1 MGFLFLR
8 RETALV
14 SDFDYFEDKTENESE
29 KGNTEV
35 HTSLENQDGTDG
47 SFYGDTDRGD
57 GADSNRDAFSSSSFY
72 EAPSEVRER
81 YDEIF
86 DATKP
91 KTVGFSVASMVLGI
105 LSVICCCMG
114 WSGLILGA
122 LAIVFSIVSRKVL
135 GYFDG
140 MSIAGLI
147 VGKPMDEVYYEE
159 YKQVLKEELEE
170 YNFPILYNINV
181 GHSYPHTLL
190 PLGEIVQI
198 DATNKTLTIVNNP
211 LN

>member
-1 MGFLFLR
+1 M
-8 RETALV
+8 
-14 SDFDYFEDKTENESE
+14 SDFDYFEDKTEGESE
-29 KGNTEV
+29 KGNNEV
-35 HTSLENQDGTDG
+35 YPSLENQDGTDG

-57 GADSNRDAFSSSSFY
+57 GAGSNQDAFSSSSFY

-147 VGKPMDEVYYEE
+147 VGIFGVCFGALIVFIIYGPI
-159 YKQVLKEELEE
+159 QQIIEELVKELE
-170 YNFPILYNINV
+170 KEGFTVPDTASLFAKIN
-181 GHSYPHTLL
+181 TFF
-190 PLGEIVQI
+190 
-198 DATNKTLTIVNNP
+198 
-211 LN
+211 

>member
-1 MGFLFLR
+1 M
-8 RETALV
+8 
-14 SDFDYFEDKTENESE
+14 SDFDYFEDKTENKSE
-29 KGNTEV
+29 GGEPDIEAG
-35 HTSLENQDGTDG
+35 LENQDSTDN
-47 SFYGDTDRGD
+47 SPYEKD
-57 GADSNRDAFSSSSFY
+57 GAYTPDDTQRDAFSRASFY
-72 EAPSEVRER
+72 ESPGEVRER

-91 KTVGFSVASMVLGI
+91 KTIGFSVASMVLGI

-147 VGKPMDEVYYEE
+147 VGIFGLCFGALIVFIVYGPLQEM
-159 YKQVLKEELEE
+159 LEE
-170 YNFPILYNINV
+170 MVKDLENEGMLDP
-181 GHSYPHTLL
+181 
-190 PLGEIVQI
+190 
-198 DATNKTLTIVNNP
+198 NP
-211 LN
+211 SLFARLSLFFRF